1 MKPYIIIDNF
11 CDTSCKS
18 VSLSGSNQ
26 SKLSNHF
33 EKLKPLASQSL
44 STTISVFGNSETRDD
59 KIKSE
64 KQTKLSLSPRP
75 KILSVALTV
84 DENNSQPSP
93 LDFYFH
99 KPISSE
105 WPEKKRPTRHDSI
118 KIDTKDQ
125 QPVFDL
131 TSNKNIINTSV
142 FDLTSKPK
150 NVNGFKI
157 ETKAVEPQI
166 NQPKIEKQPIFVTV
180 DGFQTVKDSANDLKS
195 NPEIENHLI
204 RSAVSKTKVE
214 HPIFHTKNVGKL
226 IRHPVTN
233 SNNETKFTH
242 QPVHES
248 KSIPERA
255 NHLVSN
261 SNNVRQINKHVPT
274 IRIET
279 KPSAQPNNYL
289 NIKNKR
295 EFSNFVNG
303 GFFGTYKQSS
313 DLDNLRK
320 TRKNN
325 AKILSYLLDYRKKRK

>member
-1 MKPYIIIDNF
+1 M
-11 CDTSCKS
+11 
-18 VSLSGSNQ
+18 
-26 SKLSNHF
+26 
-33 EKLKPLASQSL
+33 
-44 STTISVFGNSETRDD
+44 FGNSETRDD

-118 KIDTKDQ
+118 KTDTKHQ
-125 QPVFDL
+125 QPDL
-131 TSNKNIINTSV
+131 TSDKNIINTSV
-142 FDLTSKPK
+142 FDLTSKP
-150 NVNGFKI
+150 NNANGFKI

-180 DGFQTVKDSANDLKS
+180 DGFQKVENLTNDLK
-195 NPEIENHLI
+195 NQPIK
-204 RSAVSKTKVE
+204 SAVSETNIVQQSTFGNAASGVE
-214 HPIFHTKNVGKL
+214 HHIFHTNNVGKL

-233 SNNETKFTH
+233 LNNGTKLTYN
-242 QPVHES
+242 PGHES

-255 NHLVSN
+255 NHPVSN
-261 SNNVRQINKHVPT
+261 SNNVRQINKYPNLPNFK
-274 IRIET
+274 IET
-279 KPSAQPNNYL
+279 IPTNQPNNYL

-313 DLDNLRK
+313 DLDNLRN
-320 TRKNN
+320 TR
-325 AKILSYLLDYRKKRK
+325 

>member
-1 MKPYIIIDNF
+1 M
-11 CDTSCKS
+11 
-18 VSLSGSNQ
+18 
-26 SKLSNHF
+26 
-33 EKLKPLASQSL
+33 
-44 STTISVFGNSETRDD
+44 FGNSETRDD

-180 DGFQTVKDSANDLKS
+180 DGFKTVKDSANYLKS
-195 NPEIENHLI
+195 DSEIKNHPI
-204 RSAVSKTKVE
+204 TSAVAQSTFDNAARGVE

-233 SNNETKFTH
+233 SNNGTKLAH
-242 QPVHES
+242 HPGHES

-303 GFFGTYKQSS
+303 GFFGAYKQSS
-313 DLDNLRK
+313 DLDNLRN
-320 TRKNN
+320 TR
-325 AKILSYLLDYRKKRK
+325 